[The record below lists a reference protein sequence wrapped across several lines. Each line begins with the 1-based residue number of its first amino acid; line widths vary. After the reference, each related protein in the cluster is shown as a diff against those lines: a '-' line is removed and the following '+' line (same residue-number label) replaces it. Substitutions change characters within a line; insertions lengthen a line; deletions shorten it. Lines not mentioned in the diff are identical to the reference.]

1 MKKALK
7 FSQKL
12 CFVLVYVLI
21 YIMVIAESWLLLD
34 LRIYVLLNLGC
45 FSSIKW

>member
-1 MKKALK
+1 M

-45 FSSIKW
+45 FSSIIW